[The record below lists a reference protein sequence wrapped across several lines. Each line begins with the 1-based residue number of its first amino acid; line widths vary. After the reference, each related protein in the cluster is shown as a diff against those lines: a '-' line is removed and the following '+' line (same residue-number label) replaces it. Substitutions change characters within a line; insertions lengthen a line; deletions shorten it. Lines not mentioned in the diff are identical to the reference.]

1 MSRGKYLSLPEARK
15 KKQLERFAKEHPSE
29 GDSDELDRIIG
40 GFARYKCGLNPDP
53 AAMKHMVNYC
63 TCSTAQREVSK

>member
-29 GDSDELDRIIG
+29 GDSAKLDEIIG
-40 GFARYKCGLNPDP
+40 AFSKTTESADQISPTETD
-53 AAMKHMVNYC
+53 
-63 TCSTAQREVSK
+63 RED